1 MRYKAKISAAITQ
14 ALPLVQ
20 SATADEAVLWNIE
33 KERDMLCMEFTS
45 NMSFESLEAG
55 FKQAAEKLGITCP
68 ISLLKLRR

>member
-45 NMSFESLEAG
+45 NLSFERLEAG
-55 FKQAAEKLGITCP
+55 FQEAAEKLGISCP
-68 ISLLKLRR
+68 ISILKLRR